1 MGLFQVGA
9 SMAGAT
15 VFRAGD
21 GAGPSG
27 VALARV
33 AVVLLLMLA
42 FASLAGAAEARS
54 LALVVGNDAYASVTK
69 LRTAVSDSRAIG
81 DQLEKMGFIVRRAQN
96 VDQRAMSRALAG
108 FYAEIQPG
116 DRALFFYSG
125 HGFEISGANY
135 LLPTDVPAARANE
148 VDLVRDAAIPVE
160 RVIDGIRER
169 GAQVTILVLDACR
182 DNPFA
187 PPGTRGA
194 PATRGLAR
202 IDAPE
207 GVFVLMSAGAKQ
219 EALDRLSDNADEVN
233 SVFTR
238 TFLREVAKP
247 GRTLVQIA
255 KATQVGVKE
264 LAATIGYEQTP
275 AYYDEVIGDIVLY
288 DGPAGASTVPVQ
300 PAAPAAPVAVV
311 QPPSAPTQVAA
322 AAPANRP
329 AVPAAGM
336 QTAALTPDKN
346 LPEAFKIGAGA
357 PIANFMRSNA
367 GWTVTL
373 SLPEPATAI
382 SYRIGDK
389 GEFKPTGLLDAFDQR
404 TGQRMP
410 NPSFPLPSKAQAVI
424 IEVRYETPDGGAV
437 GPFPIRFDP
446 DVALYRE
453 QKQILEGMP
462 TNWVEFRDF
471 NGVLIYFTTLVT
483 YRCAIAE
490 LRYGLD
496 DAKPLQRYDLPNC
509 NANDPFSVP
518 YGAKLYLK
526 VPPKTKAINL
536 QITWRDGTES
546 EISTIERN

>member
-1 MGLFQVGA
+1 MAVASLFRSEEASSLGEARFSSGA
-9 SMAGAT
+9 SPIA
-15 VFRAGD
+15 RLC
-21 GAGPSG
+21 
-27 VALARV
+27 LA
-33 AVVLLLMLA
+33 LLLAAA
-42 FASLAGAAEARS
+42 FACVAAGAEARS
-54 LALVVGNDAYASVTK
+54 LALVVGNDAYANVTK
-69 LRTAVSDSRAIG
+69 LRTAVGDSRAIG

-96 VDQRAMSRALAG
+96 ADQRAMSRALAG

-135 LLPTDVPAARANE
+135 LLPTDVPAARPNQVE
-148 VDLVRDAAIPVE
+148 LVRDAAIPVE
-160 RVIDGIRER
+160 RIIDGVRER
-169 GAQVTILVLDACR
+169 GAQVTILILDACR

-187 PPGTRGA
+187 APGTRGA

-219 EALDRLSDNADEVN
+219 EALDRLSDSASEVN

-238 TFLREVAKP
+238 TFLRELAKP

-255 KATQVGVKE
+255 KATQIGVKQ

-288 DGPAGASTVPVQ
+288 DGPVG
-300 PAAPAAPVAVV
+300 AAPAATASSESPPAIVASA
-311 QPPSAPTQVAA
+311 QP
-322 AAPANRP
+322 APANRP
-329 AVPAAGM
+329 AIAPQS
-336 QTAALTPDKN
+336 QTAALTPDKT
-346 LPEAFKIGAGA
+346 LPDALKVGGAA

-373 SLPEPATAI
+373 SLPEPAAAI

-389 GEFKPTGLLDAFDQR
+389 GEFKPTGLLDALDQR

-410 NPSFPLPSKAQAVI
+410 NPSFPLPGKAQATI
-424 IEVRYETPDGGAV
+424 IEVRYQTPDGGSV

-446 DVALYRE
+446 EVALFRE

-471 NGVLIYFTTLVT
+471 NGTLIYFTTLVT

-496 DAKPLQRYDLPNC
+496 GAKPLQRYDLPGC

-518 YGAKLYLK
+518 SSAKLYLK
-526 VPPKTKAINL
+526 APARTKAISL

>member
-1 MGLFQVGA
+1 MTGVAAFRERSAKIDEPREASFRPWRARLWPALFVA
-9 SMAGAT
+9 FLAT
-15 VFRAGD
+15 VIACP
-21 GAGPSG
+21 AH
-27 VALARV
+27 
-33 AVVLLLMLA
+33 
-42 FASLAGAAEARS
+42 ARS
-54 LALVVGNDAYASVTK
+54 LALVIGNDAYANVTK
-69 LRTAVSDSRAIG
+69 LRTAVGDSRAIG

-135 LLPTDVPAARANE
+135 LLPTDVPSARADQ

-160 RVIDGIRER
+160 RVIDGVRSR

-219 EALDRLSDNADEVN
+219 EALDRLSDGADEVN

-238 TFLREVAKP
+238 TFLREIAKP

-255 KATQVGVKE
+255 KATQIGVRE

-288 DGPAGASTVPVQ
+288 DGPTDPPSAVARAQ
-300 PAAPAAPVAVV
+300 AAPS
-311 QPPSAPTQVAA
+311 PPAPTQVAA
-322 AAPANRP
+322 AAPAPANRP
-329 AVPAAGM
+329 AVAPAGAQQM
-336 QTAALTPDKN
+336 AALTPDKN
-346 LPEAFKIGAGA
+346 LPEAFKVGAGA
-357 PIANFMRSNA
+357 PIANFVRSNA

-373 SLPEPATAI
+373 SIPEPATAI
-382 SYRIGDK
+382 SYRVGDK
-389 GEFKPTGLLDAFDQR
+389 GEFKPTGFLDAFDQR

-410 NPSFPLPSKAQAVI
+410 NPSFPLPGKAQATV
-424 IEVRYETPDGGAV
+424 IEVRYETLDGGSV

-462 TNWVEFRDF
+462 ANWVEFRDF
-471 NGVLIYFTTLVT
+471 NGTLVYFTTLVT

-496 DAKPLQRYDLPNC
+496 GAKPLQRYDLPTC

-518 YGAKLYLK
+518 GGAKLYLK
-526 VPPKTKAINL
+526 VPAKTRAISV

-546 EISTIERN
+546 EVQTIERN